1 MICPMSDNVKSQASS
16 TATAGQTGVLAT
28 GKALLKTMRPKQ
40 WTKNVVVF
48 APLVFDEKLFTPY
61 LFGRTLLAFALF
73 CLISSTVYII
83 NDLVDIEKDRQHPR
97 KRLRPL
103 PAGVLSPRVA
113 MAAAG
118 VFSLVSFPLA
128 LWLDRGFALILLS
141 YLLLN
146 IAYSFYLK
154 HLVIID
160 VLVIAAGFVLRVA
173 GGVAVVGV
181 ERFSPWLYLVVTL
194 GALFLG
200 FGKRRHEL
208 LLLDEGADAH
218 RAILA
223 EYTIPFL
230 DQLIGLVTST
240 MVIAYSLY
248 TFSAP
253 NLPDNHAMMLTIPF
267 VLYGLFRYLYLIHV
281 KKEGGAPDEL
291 VLSDKPLLATG
302 VLWVLAV
309 VLVLYTY

>member
-1 MICPMSDNVKSQASS
+1 MICPMSDNGKSKTGS
-16 TATAGQTGVLAT
+16 TATSRRTGPLTT
-28 GKALLKTMRPKQ
+28 GMALLKTMRPKQ

-48 APLVFDEKLFTPY
+48 APLVFDEKLFQAA
-61 LFGRTLLAFALF
+61 LLGRTALAFALF

-83 NDLVDIEKDRQHPR
+83 NDLVDIEKDREHPK

-113 MAAAG
+113 LAAAG
-118 VFSLVSFPLA
+118 VFILISFPLA
-128 LWLDRGFALILLS
+128 WWLDRSFALILLS

-160 VLVIAAGFVLRVA
+160 VLVIATGFVLRVA

-208 LLLDEGADAH
+208 LLLDQGADAH

-291 VLSDKPLLATG
+291 LLSDKALLATG
-302 VLWVLAV
+302 ALWVLAV
-309 VLVLYTY
+309 VIVLYSF